1 MKLPVKKQATKIV
14 KRIIGGKYDV
24 EVFRELYTIEEQI
37 RRGIYTAEELEKLT
51 PLFYEYTLGEQRKL
65 ISQINEEL
73 LIEIKK
79 EDNSYLQIAR
89 ILEALNATRAIKKVK
104 KTSNKIRFCLEYH
117 NLATIGYTDS
127 INTQFKVIALLDRA

>member
-1 MKLPVKKQATKIV
+1 MKLPVEKQATKIM

-24 EVFRELYTIEEQI
+24 EVFSELYTIEEQI

-117 NLATIGYTDS
+117 NLAAIGYTDS
-127 INTQFKVIALLDRA
+127 INTQFKIIALLDRA

>member
-1 MKLPVKKQATKIV
+1 MKLPVEKQATKIM

-24 EVFRELYTIEEQI
+24 EVFSELYTIEEQI

-117 NLATIGYTDS
+117 NLAAIVYTDS
-127 INTQFKVIALLDRA
+127 INTQFKIIALLDRA

>member
-1 MKLPVKKQATKIV
+1 MKLPVEKQATKIV

-24 EVFRELYTIEEQI
+24 KVFSELYTIEEQI

-117 NLATIGYTDS
+117 NLAAIGYTDS
-127 INTQFKVIALLDRA
+127 INTQFKIIALLDRA

>member
-1 MKLPVKKQATKIV
+1 MKLPVEKQATKIV

-24 EVFRELYTIEEQI
+24 EVFSELYTIEEQI

-65 ISQINEEL
+65 ILQINEEL

-79 EDNSYLQIAR
+79 EDNSYLQIVR

-117 NLATIGYTDS
+117 NLAGYTDS

>member
-1 MKLPVKKQATKIV
+1 MKLPVEKQATKIM

-24 EVFRELYTIEEQI
+24 EVFSELYTIEEQI

-79 EDNSYLQIAR
+79 KDNSYLQIAR

-117 NLATIGYTDS
+117 NLAAIGYTDS
-127 INTQFKVIALLDRA
+127 INTQFKIIALLDRA

>member
-1 MKLPVKKQATKIV
+1 MKLPVEKQATKIV

-24 EVFRELYTIEEQI
+24 EVFSELYTIEEQI

-65 ISQINEEL
+65 ILQINEEL

-79 EDNSYLQIAR
+79 EDNSYLQIVR

-104 KTSNKIRFCLEYH
+104 KTSNKICKRNQPC
-117 NLATIGYTDS
+117 N
-127 INTQFKVIALLDRA
+127 

>member
-1 MKLPVKKQATKIV
+1 MKLPVEKQATKIV

-24 EVFRELYTIEEQI
+24 EVFSELYTIEEQI

-65 ISQINEEL
+65 ILQINEEL

-79 EDNSYLQIAR
+79 EDNSYLQIVR

-117 NLATIGYTDS
+117 NLAAIGYTDS
-127 INTQFKVIALLDRA
+127 INTQFKIIALLDRA